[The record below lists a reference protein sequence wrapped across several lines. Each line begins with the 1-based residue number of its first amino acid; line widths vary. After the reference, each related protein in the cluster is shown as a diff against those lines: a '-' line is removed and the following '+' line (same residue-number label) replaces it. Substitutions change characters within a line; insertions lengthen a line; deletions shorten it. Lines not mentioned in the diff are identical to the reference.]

1 MKCMEIGIIVAL
13 LAILLAV
20 WLISVQRRL
29 VVLDE
34 NIKNAMSQIGV
45 QLSSWY
51 DATLALL
58 ELAEAYDAAMGEK
71 ADRLRAECG
80 MVTAESDPAQAA
92 GQEQLLS
99 EIRQVLQ
106 AIAEQYP
113 KVQEEPGYRKYLNA
127 AESYEKML
135 HTSGLIYNDTV
146 SKYNGTIRLFSVNV
160 AARLLHFHKKA
171 YLEMG

>member
-1 MKCMEIGIIVAL
+1 M
-13 LAILLAV
+13 
-20 WLISVQRRL
+20 
-29 VVLDE
+29 LDE

-135 HTSGLIYNDTV
+135 HTSGLIYRHCT
-146 SKYNGTIRLFSVNV
+146 KYNGTIRLIFGKCGGPD
-160 AARLLHFHKKA
+160 AHFHKKA

>member
-1 MKCMEIGIIVAL
+1 MT
-13 LAILLAV
+13 
-20 WLISVQRRL
+20 RL
-29 VVLDE
+29 
-34 NIKNAMSQIGV
+34 
-45 QLSSWY
+45 W
-51 DATLALL
+51 
-58 ELAEAYDAAMGEK
+58 EK
-71 ADRLRAECG
+71 RLTGFGQMRG

>member
-51 DATLALL
+51 DATLQKIKRRKKITLFINRASNS
-58 ELAEAYDAAMGEK
+58 YMDVQKGNPAM
-71 ADRLRAECG
+71 
-80 MVTAESDPAQAA
+80 T
-92 GQEQLLS
+92 
-99 EIRQVLQ
+99 I
-106 AIAEQYP
+106 
-113 KVQEEPGYRKYLNA
+113 
-127 AESYEKML
+127 
-135 HTSGLIYNDTV
+135 V
-146 SKYNGTIRLFSVNV
+146 SNRRI
-160 AARLLHFHKKA
+160 
-171 YLEMG
+171 

>member
-45 QLSSWY
+45 QLSFWY

-58 ELAEAYDAAMGEK
+58 ELAEAYDTAMGEK
-71 ADRLRAECG
+71 ADRLRAERG
-80 MVTAESDPAQAA
+80 MVTAESDPAQAV

-146 SKYNGTIRLFSVNV
+146 SKYNGTIRLFPVNV
-160 AARLLHFHKKA
+160 AARLLHFHKNA

>member
-13 LAILLAV
+13 LVILLAV

-58 ELAEAYDAAMGEK
+58 ELAEVYDTAMGEK
-71 ADRLRAECG
+71 ADRLRAERG

>member
-13 LAILLAV
+13 LAILLVV

-58 ELAEAYDAAMGEK
+58 ELAEAHDAAMGEK
-71 ADRLRAECG
+71 ADRLRAERG
-80 MVTAESDPAQAA
+80 MVTAESDPAQVA

>member
-58 ELAEAYDAAMGEK
+58 ELAEAYDTAMGEK
-71 ADRLRAECG
+71 ADPASGRAWHGYGGERSG
-80 MVTAESDPAQAA
+80 SGG

>member
-1 MKCMEIGIIVAL
+1 MPQEDNAYAEYGTHCHS
-13 LAILLAV
+13 ILERCAKGELMAF
-20 WLISVQRRL
+20 
-29 VVLDE
+29 
-34 NIKNAMSQIGV
+34 
-45 QLSSWY
+45 
-51 DATLALL
+51 
-58 ELAEAYDAAMGEK
+58 ELAEAYDTAMGEK
-71 ADRLRAECG
+71 ADRLRAERG
-80 MVTAESDPAQAA
+80 MVTAESDPAQAV

-146 SKYNGTIRLFSVNV
+146 SKYNGTIRLFPVNV
-160 AARLLHFHKKA
+160 AARLLHFHKNA

>member
-51 DATLALL
+51 DATLAFL

-71 ADRLRAECG
+71 ADQLRAERG

-160 AARLLHFHKKA
+160 AARLLHFHKKT

>member
-58 ELAEAYDAAMGEK
+58 EHGGSL
-71 ADRLRAECG
+71 
-80 MVTAESDPAQAA
+80 
-92 GQEQLLS
+92 
-99 EIRQVLQ
+99 
-106 AIAEQYP
+106 
-113 KVQEEPGYRKYLNA
+113 
-127 AESYEKML
+127 
-135 HTSGLIYNDTV
+135 
-146 SKYNGTIRLFSVNV
+146 
-160 AARLLHFHKKA
+160 
-171 YLEMG
+171 